1 LCIKVLIVDDHALL
15 REGLIKI
22 LSLEDDL
29 KIIGEAGKGEEAIQL
44 TRTLKPDVIL
54 MDINMPGVNGI
65 EATKVIKGEFPSI
78 GIIALTIHDD
88 EEYIFELV
96 RAGVSGYVLKDI
108 QPERLVTAIR
118 DVAQGKSV
126 IHPNITAKLLGEFN
140 RLSERKNRPS
150 SFGELTMRE
159 IEVLELIAQG
169 MANKDIARVLFI
181 SEKTVKNH
189 VTSIFRKLNVED
201 RTQAALYAVKNKLV
215 NL

>member
-1 LCIKVLIVDDHALL
+1 MGIKILIVDDHALL

-22 LSLEDDL
+22 LSLEEEL
-29 KIIGEAGKGEEAIQL
+29 EIIGEASKGEEAIDL
-44 TRTLKPDVIL
+44 ARKLRPDIIL
-54 MDINMPGVNGI
+54 MDINMPGINGI
-65 EATKVIKGEFPSI
+65 EATKVIKKELPQI

-108 QPERLVTAIR
+108 SPERLISAIK

-140 RLSERKNRPS
+140 RLSERKSRPN
-150 SFGELTMRE
+150 SFEDLTMRE
-159 IEVLELIAQG
+159 IEVLELIAKG
-169 MANKDIARVLFI
+169 MANKDIAHTLFI

-189 VTSIFRKLNVED
+189 VTNIFRKLNVDD

>member
-1 LCIKVLIVDDHALL
+1 MCIKVLIVDDHALL

-44 TRTLKPDVIL
+44 TRTLKPNVIL

-65 EATKVIKGEFPSI
+65 EATKVIKKEFPSI

-108 QPERLVTAIR
+108 QPERLVSAIR

>member
-1 LCIKVLIVDDHALL
+1 MCIKVLIVDDHALL

-29 KIIGEAGKGEEAIQL
+29 KIIGEAGKGEEAIEL
-44 TRTLKPDVIL
+44 TRTLKPNVIL

-65 EATKVIKGEFPSI
+65 EATKVIKKEFPSI

-108 QPERLVTAIR
+108 QPERLVSAIR

>member
-1 LCIKVLIVDDHALL
+1 MCIKVLIVDDHALL

-29 KIIGEAGKGEEAIQL
+29 KIIGEAGKGEEAIEL
-44 TRTLKPDVIL
+44 TRTLKPNVIL

-65 EATKVIKGEFPSI
+65 EATKAIKKEFPSI

-108 QPERLVTAIR
+108 QPERLVSAIR

>member
-1 LCIKVLIVDDHALL
+1 MCIKVLIVDDHALL

-29 KIIGEAGKGEEAIQL
+29 KIIGEAGKGEEAIEL
-44 TRTLKPDVIL
+44 TRTLKPNVIL

-65 EATKVIKGEFPSI
+65 EATKVIKKEFPSI

-108 QPERLVTAIR
+108 QPERLVSAIR

-126 IHPNITAKLLGEFN
+126 IHPNITAKLLGELN